1 MCDHSSSEIR
11 RRTFV
16 DGTVHYG
23 RQCVSCLASV
33 PMDDGRT
40 WIAHVEVTGTPPE
53 WVTHDDGQRSL
64 FDDEATR

>member
-1 MCDHSSSEIR
+1 MCSHAATEVR

-16 DGTVHYG
+16 NGTVHYG

-40 WIAHVEVTGTPPE
+40 WIAHVEVIGTPPE
-53 WVTHDDGQRSL
+53 
-64 FDDEATR
+64 